1 MQPPPEYPSDPQ
13 QPPVPPLQMPPYTQ
27 HPPQPY
33 PPHQPY
39 PPQPGYP
46 PYQQPPRPKKK
57 RSKFWLI
64 VAVVIG
70 AICVIGSFSHGATSS
85 TTTTDATSGA
95 STQQA
100 TVVPTK
106 APPTPKPPTVQYPPK
121 TIADLHGLAAQ
132 GTVSAIHEFHSES
145 VGMTGACP
153 QPKRFVTVDPGVKD
167 RQLTEDL
174 LAYFYGQQ
182 LDSPCGAIV
191 FAYHNQGE
199 ANDVF
204 TAGRIKFD
212 VTDASGA
219 DNFDPNATGLTHKL
233 TLDVGGL
240 GEKEYIV
247 TY

>member
-1 MQPPPEYPSDPQ
+1 MQPPQ
-13 QPPVPPLQMPPYTQ
+13 
-27 HPPQPY
+27 
-33 PPHQPY
+33 
-39 PPQPGYP
+39 GYP

-57 RSKFWLI
+57 RGKFWLI

-70 AICVIGSFSHGATSS
+70 AICVIGSFSHGSTSS
-85 TTTTDATSGA
+85 TTTTDTTAGA
-95 STQQA
+95 PTQQA

-106 APPTPKPPTVQYPPK
+106 APPTPPTVQYPPK
-121 TIADLHGLAAQ
+121 TVADLHGLAAQ
-132 GTVSAIHEFHSES
+132 GTTRAIHEFHSES

-153 QPKRFVTVDPGVKD
+153 QPKRLVTVDPGVKD
-167 RQLTEDL
+167 RQLAEDL

-182 LDSPCGAIV
+182 LDNPCGAIV
-191 FAYHNQGE
+191 FVYHNQSE
-199 ANDVF
+199 ANDVY

-240 GEKEYIV
+240 GKKEYVV